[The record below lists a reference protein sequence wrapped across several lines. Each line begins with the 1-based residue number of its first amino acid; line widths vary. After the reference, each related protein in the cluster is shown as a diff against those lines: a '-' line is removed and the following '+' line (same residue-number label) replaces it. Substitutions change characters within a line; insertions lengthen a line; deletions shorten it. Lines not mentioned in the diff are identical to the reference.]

1 MVAEELPAP
10 GSEFRRRLEAA
21 SYHEL
26 RGEPL
31 EAALAQAAAERTLV
45 DEVGALRIT
54 LTRLL
59 LEEDDVGR
67 LATSVA
73 RVAAVAVR
81 AAQVRSATAAEREG
95 TEDLQAQVLQSL
107 VEQGKG

>member
-1 MVAEELPAP
+1 MAAEEIPSP
-10 GSEFRRRLEAA
+10 GSEFRRWLEAA

-31 EAALAQAAAERTLV
+31 EAVLAQAAAERTLV

-81 AAQVRSATAAEREG
+81 AAQVRSATSTER